1 MARKRWRS
9 NISAP
14 AHLSWAQLLK
24 RVFDIDIEHWG
35 GMPSILVTVILVAQ
49 VPSAS
54 YELTAVTI
62 ISPGYACS
70 GQWRSRALRWAL
82 TDDLARQD
90 APDWPA
96 RGDVGAPDR
105 WDRRS
110 VAEVFRGAVHLAEV
124 DAVVADLCADV
135 HLGDLHEVQGGE
147 VHRPVVVVIVEC
159 THYAAV
165 AGVDALAAAPVA
177 DVHAAVLARDAV
189 EVEGAD
195 QPRCIEAADDGPHH
209 GAGPEGRAEDE
220 AVVAE
225 VDAAVVREADEVG
238 VDGLFVPTRRR
249 QATV

>member
-1 MARKRWRS
+1 MEIK
-9 NISAP
+9 
-14 AHLSWAQLLK
+14 HLSARTPQLGTVAQAGVRYRHRTL
-24 RVFDIDIEHWG
+24 G

-82 TDDLARQD
+82 TDELARQD

-147 VHRPVVVVIVEC
+147 VHRPVVVVMNYLSTKRVKSMWSIPLPTPC
-159 THYAAV
+159 DHN
-165 AGVDALAAAPVA
+165 
-177 DVHAAVLARDAV
+177 HRN
-189 EVEGAD
+189 
-195 QPRCIEAADDGPHH
+195 
-209 GAGPEGRAEDE
+209 GRSQCAEW
-220 AVVAE
+220 AI
-225 VDAAVVREADEVG
+225 
-238 VDGLFVPTRRR
+238 TIRRKP
-249 QATV
+249 